1 MVIEH
6 YCNVCAE
13 KLEWRICQV
22 VEKFGDRPHTF
33 SRFDTIL
40 ACDAPTDEH
49 LATAY
54 SLHWA

>member
-1 MVIEH
+1 M
-6 YCNVCAE
+6 
-13 KLEWRICQV
+13 

-40 ACDAPTDEH
+40 ACDADAPTDEH